1 MYIRK
6 FEIASSK
13 IITLPEN
20 EVVAIQYDSKKQ
32 IIFKQ
37 NHQHFTVSAVSC
49 NPNTTFKVSM

>member
-1 MYIRK
+1 M

-13 IITLPEN
+13 IITLAEN